1 MRPTAVALVLLLSGS
16 TGVAAQSEG
25 EAVFAGAC
33 TGCHAAGSPRVL
45 AGQPLLPGTRAVRAA
60 EPAGAIRIVLHGHH
74 PPPYRRG
81 PWMPAFAPILS
92 DAQVAAVLDWLRAA
106 SGQPAWQGLADQ
118 VRQLRMEPMR

>member
-1 MRPTAVALVLLLSGS
+1 MALALLVAGS
-16 TGVAAQSEG
+16 TGVAAQPGG
-25 EAVFAGAC
+25 EAVFTGAC
-33 TGCHAAGSPRVL
+33 AGCHAAGSPRVL
-45 AGQPLLPGTRAVRAA
+45 AGQPLLPATRAITAT

-106 SGQPAWQGLADQ
+106 SGQPVWHGLPDQ
-118 VRQLRMEPMR
+118 IRQLRMEPAR